1 MNFVV
6 SAALSLVS
14 GKAQGVKV
22 PRKTLREV
30 YKLSGLSMTALPYY
44 CDPAESVEALLG
56 YAWIRKCLSS
66 ELAVELV
73 YNWLSRGNTLEKAL
87 GSLVDYVLSNCLRG

>member
-6 SAALSLVS
+6 SAALSLAS
-14 GKAQGVKV
+14 GRAQGEKV
-22 PRKTLREV
+22 PRQTLREA
-30 YKLSGLSMTALPYY
+30 YRLSKLSTTALPYH

-66 ELAVELV
+66 EFAVELI
-73 YNWLSRGNTLEKAL
+73 YNRLSKGDALEKAL
-87 GSLVDYVLSNCLRG
+87 AFLVDYVLNSCLRG